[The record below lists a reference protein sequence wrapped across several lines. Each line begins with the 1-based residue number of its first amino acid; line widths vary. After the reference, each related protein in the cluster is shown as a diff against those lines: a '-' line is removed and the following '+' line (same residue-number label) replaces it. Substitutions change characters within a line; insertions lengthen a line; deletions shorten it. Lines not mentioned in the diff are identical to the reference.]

1 MSVTFD
7 YKSGVLSHISVHDPA
22 AIRVNRLPRVI
33 SVEAVTGD
41 GMLVS
46 LFLTEA
52 MAILVRDGVATALSS
67 EGGAS

>member
-1 MSVTFD
+1 MSVSFD
-7 YKSGVLSHISVHDPA
+7 YKSGVLTDISVHEPA

-52 MAILVRDGVATALSS
+52 MAILVRDGVATALS